1 MTSAP
6 KNRMDGKVCLV
17 SGATH
22 GIGLITAEALAK
34 LGATLIVHGRD
45 PALTDRIAGEIR
57 AKTGNQAVST
67 VIADFSS
74 LDQVRRMAAAVV
86 ERHPKLDVLL
96 NNAGTTVSSYRRTAD
111 GFEWHFGVNHLA
123 PFLLTNLLLDKVKA
137 AAPARIVNVASGAHR
152 RAQVDFDDLNLEKKY
167 NTLTGYSVSKLENI
181 LFTKELARRLDG
193 TGVTANCLHPG
204 GVATNIFSHG
214 GAFIKYATMLA
225 RPLLI
230 SAEKGA
236 ETQIYLATSPEVA
249 GISGEYFDKCKVAK
263 PSPQAEDMETAKRL
277 WEVSAKLTGIA
288 A

>member
-6 KNRMDGKVCLV
+6 ENRLDGKVCLV
-17 SGATH
+17 TGATH
-22 GIGLITAEALAK
+22 GIGLVTVQALAK

-45 PALTDRIAGEIR
+45 PALTERIAGEIR

-137 AAPARIVNVASGAHR
+137 AAPARIVTVASGAHR

-263 PSPQAEDMETAKRL
+263 PSPRAEDMEAAKRL

>member
-6 KNRMDGKVCLV
+6 GNRLDGKVCLV
-17 SGATH
+17 TGATH
-22 GIGLITAEALAK
+22 GIGLVTAHALAGR
-34 LGATLIVHGRD
+34 GATLVIHGRN
-45 PALTDRIAGEIR
+45 PELTEKIAGEIR
-57 AKTGNQAVST
+57 AKSGNQAVST
-67 VIADFSS
+67 VTADFAS
-74 LDQVRRMAAAVV
+74 LDQVRKMAALVA

-96 NNAGTTVSSYRRTAD
+96 NNAGTTISSYRRTAD

-123 PFLLTNLLLDKVKA
+123 PFLLTNLLLDNVKA
-137 AAPARIVNVASGAHR
+137 AAPSRVVNVASAAHH

-167 NTLTGYSVSKLENI
+167 STWMGYSISKLENI
-181 LFTKELARRLDG
+181 LFTKELARRLEG

-225 RPLLI
+225 RPLMI

-236 ETQIYLATSPEVA
+236 ETQIYLATSPDVT
-249 GISGEYFDKCKVAK
+249 GITGEYFDKCRVAK
-263 PSPQAEDMETAKRL
+263 PSPQAEDMETARRL
-277 WEVSAKLTGIA
+277 WDVSAKLVGLA